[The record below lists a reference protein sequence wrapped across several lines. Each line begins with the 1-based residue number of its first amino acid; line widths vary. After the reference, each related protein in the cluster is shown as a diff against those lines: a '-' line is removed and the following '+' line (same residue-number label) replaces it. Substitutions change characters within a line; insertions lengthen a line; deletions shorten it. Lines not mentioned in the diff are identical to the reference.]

1 MIGLRVEKQGDII
14 MFLVCYAC
22 HKVMKEIKPL
32 RSTKTKLT
40 ICEECEH
47 ETKLRYIRMLNE
59 FYFEEQL
66 IPELQAD
73 KDELSDPSQTT
84 IKTTS

>member
-1 MIGLRVEKQGDII
+1 
-14 MFLVCYAC
+14 MFLVCCAC

-40 ICEECEH
+40 ICEEYKH
-47 ETKLRYIRMLNE
+47 ETKLRYIRMLNK

-66 IPELQAD
+66 ISELQAD
-73 KDELSDPSQTT
+73 KDELSDPPRPQLKLLLRFSDFL
-84 IKTTS
+84 SFF

>member
-1 MIGLRVEKQGDII
+1 MEKQGGAII
-14 MFLVCYAC
+14 FLVRCAC
-22 HKVMKEIKPL
+22 HKAMKEIKPL

-40 ICEECEH
+40 TCEECEY

-66 IPELQAD
+66 ILELQAD
-73 KDELSDPSQTT
+73 KDKLSDLSQAQTT
-84 IKTTS
+84 TKTTS